1 MQIHSP
7 KVLFSFS
14 IRSMK
19 PPFNKAEY
27 GVFLIFSYLREPKI
41 LTRICWL
48 QLQATFY
55 EMELVE
61 AFDHGDIEKFWLD
74 GFYTA
79 LKFFIGL

>member
-61 AFDHGDIEKFWLD
+61 AFDQDLSER
-74 GFYTA
+74 
-79 LKFFIGL
+79 